1 MDNRILESDNDWDQF
16 VIIDY
21 EDKSK
26 NYFYKFINYERIEI
40 ISKLIIKN

>member
-21 EDKSK
+21 EHKSK
-26 NYFYKFINYERIEI
+26 KMQ
-40 ISKLIIKN
+40 S